1 MYRVERRFTL
11 PIGHRL
17 SLHSGRCSS
26 IHGHNFT
33 VLVGVMSETLNE
45 NYMVID
51 FHDLKAVVN
60 GLLDQLDHCLM
71 INETD
76 FEIGNQLRKMG
87 MRVMNV
93 DYDPTAEK
101 LSEDLFKQLKPV
113 IESMYKGVLLE
124 YVTVY
129 ENENSKATYRE
140 EQDRRPHYMSVTID
154 D

>member
-17 SLHSGRCSS
+17 SLHEGRCSS
-26 IHGHNFT
+26 IHGHNFV
-33 VLVGVMSETLNE
+33 VLVGVMSEYLNE

-51 FHDLKAVVN
+51 FSDLKAVVD

-76 FEIGNQLRKMG
+76 FRIGQELRKLG

-101 LSEDLFKQLKPV
+101 LSEDLYYQIDKILKK
-113 IESMYKGVLLE
+113 MYPSVQLE
-124 YVTVY
+124 YVTIY

-140 EQDRRPHYMSVTID
+140 
-154 D
+154 

>member
-11 PIGHRL
+11 PVGHRL
-17 SLHSGRCSS
+17 SLHKGRCSS
-26 IHGHNFT
+26 IHGHNLV
-33 VLVGVMSETLNE
+33 VLVGVMSEKLNE

-51 FHDLKAVVN
+51 FSHLKAVVD

-71 INETD
+71 INKTD
-76 FEIGNQLRKMG
+76 FKIGEELTKLG
-87 MRVMNV
+87 MRVMHV

-101 LSEDLFKQLKPV
+101 ISEDLYIQIKRTLEK
-113 IESMYKGVLLE
+113 MYRRVQLE

-140 EQDRRPHYMSVTID
+140 
-154 D
+154 